1 MSWVSA
7 SYKKDTSAFKCQ
19 VGLVWLGLLG
29 LFGVFV
35 GHFDLD
41 FLVIREKLEP
51 LLGLELNAEEQLQGV
66 PLTVLV
72 SIGAMALA
80 VLFGLAAALGKL
92 SSNPLAFGLA
102 TFYNSFFRGTPLLVQ
117 LLLIYLGLPQLGPIP
132 DAIPAGI
139 AALAL
144 CNGAYLSE
152 IFRASLLAVDPGQWE
167 AAEALGMGR
176 LATFWHV
183 ILPQATKIALAPTW
197 GMFISLL
204 KDSSLISV
212 MGLWEVMFLAQS
224 YGRSSYRYIE
234 FLLTAAVIYWVL
246 SVVLELIQV
255 VLERRFK

>member
-197 GMFISLL
+197 G
-204 KDSSLISV
+204 
-212 MGLWEVMFLAQS
+212 
-224 YGRSSYRYIE
+224 
-234 FLLTAAVIYWVL
+234 
-246 SVVLELIQV
+246 
-255 VLERRFK
+255 

>member
-102 TFYNSFFRGTPLLVQ
+102 
-117 LLLIYLGLPQLGPIP
+117 
-132 DAIPAGI
+132 
-139 AALAL
+139 
-144 CNGAYLSE
+144 
-152 IFRASLLAVDPGQWE
+152 
-167 AAEALGMGR
+167 
-176 LATFWHV
+176 
-183 ILPQATKIALAPTW
+183 
-197 GMFISLL
+197 
-204 KDSSLISV
+204 
-212 MGLWEVMFLAQS
+212 
-224 YGRSSYRYIE
+224 
-234 FLLTAAVIYWVL
+234 
-246 SVVLELIQV
+246 
-255 VLERRFK
+255 